1 MNTRNSIRQH
11 ALIDSLPETHPYA
24 HERHDDFT
32 YDPVIVK
39 VYRWLQ
45 GMEEALDRRYPREE
59 EPYQA

>member
-1 MNTRNSIRQH
+1 MKAIIDH
-11 ALIDSLPETHPYA
+11 AQINSLPEAHPFA
-24 HERHDDFT
+24 HERRDDFT

-45 GMEEALDRRYPREE
+45 GMEEALKRREASAQ